1 LRLIDVVEILKVNNN
16 KRKNNM
22 KIAFDLA
29 KSLNE
34 CPPTFSKTK
43 GVKHINRLIL
53 NRDKVEFGKTS
64 QTYRVDVNL
73 DDNISN
79 LKQSYSANGFIYTQK
94 PQVVRKSDKN
104 PKFYTGVSGHNR
116 DEAQESLE
124 WETAIYD
131 IVEFDTPLDELKFA
145 YEDNQHPPAAGTKPK
160 DILKGLTK
168 ASGKMVNLKDDKT
181 LTKLIAILAADKS
194 LSKQKTIFDNF
205 REDNSKYDSIKPY
218 GGESANI
225 KAMELE
231 APVKGDKNYDDVLI
245 DGKVKYKGVNRYGYV
260 KEPGG
265 YKTLLF
271 DGLRLWHNEGCSD
284 DINVTGYVKD
294 PTPTNL
300 FEKRSLWM
308 KEFKKMEDFTYDMC
322 SNMTGMSVADIKS
335 KGKFPFKFNGFLPQN
350 LSPDITNGGNP
361 VETDI
366 VDIKGKSIK

>member
-1 LRLIDVVEILKVNNN
+1 MSFISKDIDLQRSKEQSPSNYSDGVILK
-16 KRKNNM
+16 KRIRTLRSNCTWS
-22 KIAFDLA
+22 A
-29 KSLNE
+29 
-34 CPPTFSKTK
+34 TQ
-43 GVKHINRLIL
+43 
-53 NRDKVEFGKTS
+53 EF
-64 QTYRVDVNL
+64 RVDVN
-73 DDNISN
+73 NIQN
-79 LKQSYSANGFIYTQK
+79 IRDLTDSYKVYGMLYDE
-94 PQVVRKSDKN
+94 PVQVVEVDPNNKDRFLGVAGHHRDK
-104 PKFYTGVSGHNR
+104 
-116 DEAQESLE
+116 AQEELG
-124 WETAIYD
+124 WDYAIYD
-131 IVEFDTPLDELKFA
+131 VVEFETPQDRIAFGATSNHHTPKACLTKEDLVKVITMAVKDGSKGCLTNDDASVKGFISRIAKNKTSSQQDGIFKKYRSTKSKYESMKPLDGK
-145 YEDNQHPPAAGTKPK
+145 AA
-160 DILKGLTK
+160 
-168 ASGKMVNLKDDKT
+168 NE
-181 LTKLIAILAADKS
+181 LAAELNVPYEGDEN
-194 LSKQKTIFDNF
+194 IA
-205 REDNSKYDSIKPY
+205 DS
-218 GGESANI
+218 GEC
-225 KAMELE
+225 
-231 APVKGDKNYDDVLI
+231 
-245 DGKVKYKGVNRYGYV
+245 GYV

>member
-1 LRLIDVVEILKVNNN
+1 
-16 KRKNNM
+16 
-22 KIAFDLA
+22 
-29 KSLNE
+29 
-34 CPPTFSKTK
+34 
-43 GVKHINRLIL
+43 
-53 NRDKVEFGKTS
+53 
-64 QTYRVDVNL
+64 
-73 DDNISN
+73 
-79 LKQSYSANGFIYTQK
+79 
-94 PQVVRKSDKN
+94 
-104 PKFYTGVSGHNR
+104 
-116 DEAQESLE
+116 
-124 WETAIYD
+124 
-131 IVEFDTPLDELKFA
+131 
-145 YEDNQHPPAAGTKPK
+145 
-160 DILKGLTK
+160 
-168 ASGKMVNLKDDKT
+168 
-181 LTKLIAILAADKS
+181 
-194 LSKQKTIFDNF
+194 
-205 REDNSKYDSIKPY
+205 
-218 GGESANI
+218 
-225 KAMELE
+225 MELE
-231 APVKGDKNYDDVLI
+231 APVKGDKNYDDVLV
-245 DGKVKYKGVNRYGYV
+245 DGKVRYKGVNRYGYV